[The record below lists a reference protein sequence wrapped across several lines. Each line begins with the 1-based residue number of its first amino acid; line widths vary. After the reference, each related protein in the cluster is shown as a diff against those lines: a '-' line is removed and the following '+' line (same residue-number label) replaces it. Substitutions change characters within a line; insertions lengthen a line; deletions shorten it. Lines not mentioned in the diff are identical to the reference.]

1 MTPEEEE
8 KRRDLTERSYS
19 HIGILPSDL
28 IEGFKARSLQS
39 LKESALWI
47 DRNGAII
54 LRARKMIP
62 SLNTQVYL
70 SRDARIMARPSRSP
84 EMQCIR
90 KEFKMLF
97 GEVPTEWSTY
107 FLALMLKYST
117 QAQRWEYNSDRA
129 SDARNIIQPS
139 LWRQPM
145 STAYQDKIT
154 AMTKTL
160 EEALTDAKKIDEK
173 NVKTARTRLRKR
185 LQEIINES
193 KDFRKAILNDGKE

>member
-1 MTPEEEE
+1 
-8 KRRDLTERSYS
+8 
-19 HIGILPSDL
+19 
-28 IEGFKARSLQS
+28 
-39 LKESALWI
+39 
-47 DRNGAII
+47 
-54 LRARKMIP
+54 MIP

>member
-28 IEGFKARSLQS
+28 IEGFTTRDPKSLE
-39 LKESALWI
+39 ESARWI

-62 SLNTQVYL
+62 SLDTQVYL
-70 SRDARIMARPSRSP
+70 SSDARVRARPPRSP
-84 EMQCIR
+84 NAQRIR
-90 KEFKMLF
+90 KEFRLLF
-97 GEVPTEWSTY
+97 GEVPSEWSTY
-107 FLALMLKYST
+107 FLALILKYST

-129 SDARNIIQPS
+129 DDARNIIQPS

-160 EEALTDAKKIDEK
+160 EEALADAKKIDEK
-173 NVKTARTRLRKR
+173 NVKTARTRLRKA
-185 LQEIINES
+185 LQTIINES
-193 KDFRKAILNDGKE
+193 KDFRKTILEDGKE

>member
-19 HIGILPSDL
+19 HIGILPFDL
-28 IEGFKARSLQS
+28 IEGFTSRDTQS
-39 LKESALWI
+39 LEESARWI

-62 SLNTQVYL
+62 SLDTQVYL
-70 SRDARIMARPSRSP
+70 SSDARIRARTNRIPNAQR
-84 EMQCIR
+84 IR
-90 KEFKMLF
+90 KEFRLLF
-97 GEVPTEWSTY
+97 GEVPSEWSTY
-107 FLALMLKYST
+107 FLALILKYSA

-129 SDARNIIQPS
+129 DDARNIIQPS
-139 LWRQPM
+139 LWRLPM

-160 EEALTDAKKIDEK
+160 EEALADAKKIDEK
-173 NVKTARTRLRKR
+173 NVKTARTRLRKA
-185 LQEIINES
+185 LQTIINES
-193 KDFRKAILNDGKE
+193 KDFRKTILEDGKE